1 MWKEEEHGKERVNK
15 KRTLQLLDTGA
26 TKIASGCPFCMT
38 MLSNAVDDFEKGAE
52 IEQLDLAE
60 FLDRS
65 IDYDRAAE

>member
-1 MWKEEEHGKERVNK
+1 MAPA
-15 KRTLQLLDTGA
+15 TGTA
-26 TKIASGCPFCMT
+26 MRAPTIPMAIPPAAMAKTIASGCPFCMT

-65 IDYDRAAE
+65 IDYTRVAAE

>member
-1 MWKEEEHGKERVNK
+1 
-15 KRTLQLLDTGA
+15 
-26 TKIASGCPFCMT
+26 MT

-65 IDYDRAAE
+65 IDYTRVAAE